1 MSFADFVHLH
11 NHTQYSLL
19 DGACRI
25 DLVLELTKEMKMPAL
40 AITDHGNMF
49 GAIEFYRK
57 AKSQGIK
64 PIIGTEAYIAP
75 TSRLKKE
82 PIKGLPDSGY
92 HLILLVKNRQGYQ
105 NLIQLSTAGYLE
117 GFYFRPRIDKEL
129 LRKHSEG
136 LIALSSC
143 LKGEIPHRLLR
154 EDKEGAKKAALE
166 YSEIFGE
173 GNFFI
178 EIQNHGIEAQLKVLP
193 QLVKLAGE
201 LDLPIVATNDCHYL
215 YREDYPAHDAL
226 LCIQTGKSISD
237 TDRLRYTTDQI
248 YFKSPQEMKEVFKDY
263 PEAIENSVGIADRC
277 SLELEFGKSHV
288 PRFPLPA
295 GFDTPEAYL
304 KDLTHKGLERRYSRV
319 TKELEERLNYELK
332 VIIQMGYAGYFL
344 IVKDFID
351 YARESGI
358 PVGPGRGSVGG
369 SLVSYCLG
377 ITNID
382 PLKYGLIFERFLNPE
397 RLSMPDIDID
407 FSDKGRDRVIDYVTN
422 KYGQESVCQI
432 ITFGTMA
439 ARAVI
444 RDVGRV
450 LSMPYSEVDRI
461 AKMIPFDWHMNL
473 SKAVDSHPTLRS
485 LYQEDPRVGKLID
498 LSKTLEGLSRHA
510 STHAAGV
517 VIAPSKLTDFVP
529 LFKSNKDEITTQYDM
544 HGIEAIGLIKMDF
557 LGLRTL
563 TVLDETVKL
572 LERTRGIKIDMND
585 IPLDDREVYELFARG
600 ETVSIFQFESRGMR
614 DYLQKLKP
622 ENLEDLTAMNA
633 LYRPGPLDAGM
644 VSEYIDRKQGRK
656 KIKYEHPLLEP
667 ILKDTYGVI
676 VYQEQVLQIAHQL
689 AGYTLAEGDLLRKAM
704 GKKIGEIMAQQRKE
718 FIDRAHKKGVPKRAA
733 EKIFDHVETFGRYG
747 FVKSHSVGY
756 ARIAYETAYLKTHY
770 PVEFMAAAMTS
781 EMGNSDRI
789 FILMEECRRMGI
801 EVLPPDINESLAT
814 FSPIGNSI
822 RFGLLGVK
830 NVGVG
835 AVSAST
841 QARETGGAF
850 KSIYDFCERVDMQQI
865 NKRALESLI
874 TAGAFDPT
882 RGHRAQLVAA
892 VDSAVSY
899 GQALQDEKKRGQT
912 SLFGGDSSGATSSL
926 LAPGLP
932 QVPPWDR
939 ARILSKEKEILG
951 FYISGHPLHKY
962 EEELKVFATHSTDAL
977 LEVADNKVVGV
988 GGIVTGVK
996 TNIDKKGGRMAFV
1009 NIEDFTGSVEVIV
1022 FSDLFGRR
1030 EPILQPDAMII
1041 VRGRTSTREGEKP
1054 KIIASD
1060 LTLLSAAAKE
1070 FGTTVNLYLP
1080 VSDWDSAGG
1089 KDLLEHILSK
1099 PGESPVLLHL
1109 KTDEGEVLVDLKDK
1123 KVDATGEWI
1132 EQARLILGEE
1142 NVRLEKNRR
1151 SHST

>member
-1 MSFADFVHLH
+1 MTFADFVHLH

-25 DLVLELTKEMKMPAL
+25 DLVLQLTKEMKMPAL

-49 GAIEFYRK
+49 GAIEFYQK

-64 PIIGTEAYIAP
+64 PIIGTEAYVAP
-75 TSRLKKE
+75 SSRLKKE
-82 PIKGLPDSGY
+82 PVRGLPDSGY
-92 HLILLVKNRQGYQ
+92 HLILLIKNRQGYQ

-117 GFYFRPRIDKEL
+117 GFYHRPRIDKEL
-129 LRKHSEG
+129 LRKYSQG

-143 LKGEIPHRLLR
+143 LKGEVPHRLLQG
-154 EDKEGAKKAALE
+154 DQEGAKRAALE
-166 YSEIFGE
+166 YAEIFGE
-173 GNFFI
+173 GDFFI

-193 QLVKLAGE
+193 QLVKLAEE
-201 LDLPIVATNDCHYL
+201 LKLPIVATNDCHYL
-215 YREDYPAHDAL
+215 YREDYSAHDAL
-226 LCIQTGKSISD
+226 LCIQTGKNISD
-237 TDRLRYTTDQI
+237 TDRLKYPTDQI
-248 YFKSPQEMKEVFKDY
+248 YFKSPQEMKEVFVDY
-263 PEAIENSVGIADRC
+263 PQGIENSVRIAERC
-277 SLELEFGKSHV
+277 SLELEFGKFHV

-295 GFDTPEAYL
+295 GFDAPEAYL
-304 KDLTHKGLERRYSRV
+304 KDLAYKGLEGRYSKI
-319 TKELEERLNYELK
+319 TKELRERLDYELK
-332 VIIQMGYAGYFL
+332 VIIQMGFAGYFL
-344 IVKDFID
+344 IVRDFID
-351 YARESGI
+351 YARKNGI

-382 PLKYGLIFERFLNPE
+382 PLRYGLIFERFLNPE

-407 FSDKGRDRVIDYVTN
+407 FSDKGRDQVIDYVTD

-439 ARAVI
+439 ARAVV

-461 AKMIPFDWHMNL
+461 AKMIPFNLDMNL
-473 SKAVDSHPTLRS
+473 AKAVDTNAALKR
-485 LYQEDPRVGKLID
+485 LYQEDPRVGKLMD

-544 HGIEAIGLIKMDF
+544 HGIEAIGLIKIDF

-572 LERTRGIKIDMND
+572 LKKTRDIKIDMND
-585 IPLDDREVYELFARG
+585 IALDDREVYELFARG
-600 ETVSIFQFESRGMR
+600 ETVGIFQFESRGMR
-614 DYLQKLKP
+614 DYLQRLKP

-656 KIKYEHPLLEP
+656 KIEYEHHLLEP

-718 FIDRAHKKGVPKRAA
+718 FVDHAHKKSVPKRTA
-733 EKIFDHVETFGRYG
+733 EKIFNQIETFGRYG

-756 ARIAYETAYLKTHY
+756 AHIAYHTAYLKTHY

-789 FILMEECRRMGI
+789 VVLMEECRRMGI

-822 RFGLLGVK
+822 RFGLLAVK
-830 NVGVG
+830 NVGLG
-835 AVSAST
+835 AIDAAI
-841 QARETGGAF
+841 QARMTGGPF
-850 KSIYDFCERVDMQQI
+850 RSIYDFCERVDLQHI
-865 NKRALESLI
+865 NKRALESLV
-874 TAGAFDPT
+874 TAGAFDSAS
-882 RGHRAQLVAA
+882 GHRAQLVAA

-899 GQALQDEKKRGQT
+899 GQALQDEKRRGQT

-932 QVPPWDR
+932 EVPPWEGST
-939 ARILSKEKEILG
+939 ILSKEKEILG

-962 EEELKVFATHSTDAL
+962 DEELKVFATHSTDAL
-977 LEVADNKVVGV
+977 SEVGDNKVVSV
-988 GGIVTGVK
+988 GGIVTSVK

-1022 FSDLFGRR
+1022 FSDLFGKR
-1030 EPILQPDAMII
+1030 EPILQSDAMI
-1041 VRGRTSTREGEKP
+1041 VVKGRTSTREAEKP

-1070 FGTTVNLYLP
+1070 FGTTVNLYLQ
-1080 VSDWDSAGG
+1080 VSDWDSTRGQN
-1089 KDLLEHILSK
+1089 LLQHILSK
-1099 PGESPVLLHL
+1099 PGECPVLLHL
-1109 KTDEGEVLVDLKDK
+1109 KTDKGEVLVDLKDK

-1142 NVRLEKNRR
+1142 NVRLEKNRNA
-1151 SHST
+1151 SPS

>member
-1 MSFADFVHLH
+1 MTFADFIHLH

-25 DLVLELTKEMKMPAL
+25 DRMLELTKEMKMPAL

-49 GAIEFYRK
+49 GVIEFYRK
-57 AKSQGIK
+57 AKAQGIK
-64 PIIGTEAYIAP
+64 PIIGTEAYVAP
-75 TSRLKKE
+75 ASRLKKE
-82 PIKGLPDSGY
+82 PIRGLPDSGY
-92 HLILLVKNRQGYQ
+92 HLILLVKNREGYQ
-105 NLIQLSTAGYLE
+105 NLIQLSTSGYLE
-117 GFYFRPRIDKEL
+117 GFYHRPRIDKDL
-129 LRKHSEG
+129 LREHSEG
-136 LIALSSC
+136 LVALSSC
-143 LKGEIPHRLLR
+143 LKGEVPHRLLQG
-154 EDKEGAKKAALE
+154 DPEGARRAARE
-166 YSEIFGE
+166 YAEIFGE

-178 EIQNHGIEAQLKVLP
+178 EIQNHGIDVQLKILP
-193 QLVKLAGE
+193 ELVKLAEEVG
-201 LDLPIVATNDCHYL
+201 LPIVATNDCHYL
-215 YREDYPAHDAL
+215 HREDYHAHDAL

-237 TDRLRYTTDQI
+237 TDRLKYPTDQI
-248 YFKSPQEMKEVFKDY
+248 YFKSPKEMKEVFKDY
-263 PEAIENSVGIADRC
+263 PQAIENTIRIGDSC
-277 SLELEFGKSHV
+277 SLELEFGQSHV
-288 PRFPLPA
+288 PRFPLPS
-295 GFDTPEAYL
+295 GYDTPETYL
-304 KDLTHKGLERRYSRV
+304 TDLARGG
-319 TKELEERLNYELK
+319 LEERYLKVTQELRERLEYELK
-332 VIIQMGYAGYFL
+332 VIVQMGFAGYFL

-351 YARESGI
+351 YARENGI

-377 ITNID
+377 ITSID
-382 PLKYGLIFERFLNPE
+382 PLKHGLIFERFLNPE

-407 FSDKGRDRVIDYVTN
+407 FSDKGRDQVIKYVTD
-422 KYGQESVCQI
+422 KYSPESVCQI

-439 ARAVI
+439 SRAVV

-461 AKMIPFDWHMNL
+461 AKMIPFSRDITL
-473 SKAVDSHPTLRS
+473 AEAVDTNPALKK

-498 LSKTLEGLSRHA
+498 YSKTLEGLSRHA

-529 LFKSNKDEITTQYDM
+529 LFKSTKDEITTQYDM

-563 TVLDETVKL
+563 TVLDETVELVEKSK
-572 LERTRGIKIDMND
+572 GVKVD
-585 IPLDDREVYELFARG
+585 IGALPLDDREVYGLFSRA
-600 ETVSIFQFESRGMR
+600 ETVGVFQFESRGMR

-644 VSEYIDRKQGRK
+644 VSEYIDRKHGHK
-656 KIKYEHPLLEP
+656 EIKYEHRLLEP

-689 AGYTLAEGDLLRKAM
+689 AGYSLAEGDLLRKAM
-704 GKKIGEIMAQQRKE
+704 GKKIAEIMAQQKRE
-718 FIDRAHKKGVPKRAA
+718 FVNRAHKRGIGKKTA
-733 EKIFDHVETFGRYG
+733 EKIFGQIETFGRYG

-756 ARIAYETAYLKTHY
+756 AHIAYETAYLKTHY

-789 FILMEECRRMGI
+789 QVFMEECRRMGI
-801 EVLPPDINESLAT
+801 EVLPPDINESRGT
-814 FSPIGNSI
+814 FSPVGSSI
-822 RFGLLGVK
+822 RFGLLAVK

-835 AVSAST
+835 PVNAIVE
-841 QARETGGAF
+841 ARERGGPF
-850 KSIYDFCERVDMQQI
+850 KDLYDFCERVDLREI

-874 TAGAFDPT
+874 TAGAFDST
-882 RGHRAQLVAA
+882 AGHRAQLAAA

-899 GQALQDEKKRGQT
+899 GQALQEERKRGQT
-912 SLFGGDSSGATSSL
+912 SLFGGGSTGATISP
-926 LAPGLP
+926 LAPAP
-932 QVPPWDR
+932 PEVPPWDR
-939 ARILSKEKEILG
+939 STILSKEKEILG

-962 EEELKVFATHSTDAL
+962 EGELKTFATHTTDAL
-977 LEVADNKVVGV
+977 LEVADGKLVSV

-996 TNIDKKGGRMAFV
+996 TNVDKKGGRMAFV

-1022 FSDLFGRR
+1022 FSDLFGKR
-1030 EPILQPDAMII
+1030 EPILQPDAMI
-1041 VRGRTSTREGEKP
+1041 VVKGRTSTREGEKP

-1080 VSDWDSAGG
+1080 VSEWDSAGG

-1099 PGESPVLLHL
+1099 PGECPVLLHL
-1109 KTDEGEVLVDLKDK
+1109 QTDEGEVLVDLKEK
-1123 KVDATGEWI
+1123 KVDASRDWI
-1132 EQARLILGEE
+1132 EQAKLILGEE
-1142 NVRLEKNRR
+1142 NVRLGEG
-1151 SHST
+1151 SHAS